1 MTKGSIF
8 DSGKPEY
15 LWGVLFE
22 NVRQKVEV
30 NVVKNKRNAKKG
42 LRNIQKF
49 LSCCVRMW
57 G

>member
-42 LRNIQKF
+42 IRNIQKF

-57 G
+57 